1 MTAMTVPWALVVAAG
16 VLAAT
21 FWIRQRRARQQAQTL
36 RTRLH
41 AASLELQRL
50 QLSFARFAPREV
62 VDRIVAS
69 GVPTTGEKRDI
80 TVLFADLVGFSTF
93 SERLDPAVVVR
104 MLNGYFTCMSRAITD
119 HRGHVAKFI
128 GDGLLALFGALDQNP
143 WQANDAAHAA
153 LAMAAELE
161 EYNRVLTAEGLPRLQ
176 FGVGIHCGPAVAGI
190 LGSDELIEFT
200 AIGRNVNLAARV
212 EALTRLHQV
221 SILVTPEVRDALDP
235 RFILRALPAAPV
247 KGFEA
252 PVMTYAVEG
261 YAG

>member
-1 MTAMTVPWALVVAAG
+1 MVPWVLVVVAA
-16 VLAAT
+16 VLAGT
-21 FWIRQRRARQQAQTL
+21 FWMRQRRARHDARTL
-36 RTRLH
+36 RIRLH
-41 AASLELQRL
+41 AASQELQRL
-50 QLSFARFAPREV
+50 QLSFARFAPREI

-69 GVPTTGEKRDI
+69 GVPATGEKRDI

-104 MLNGYFTCMSRAITD
+104 MLNGYFTRMSRAIVD

-128 GDGLLALFGALDQNP
+128 GDGLLALFGALDHNP
-143 WQANDAAHAA
+143 WQANDAVHAA
-153 LAMAAELE
+153 LAMTAELE
-161 EYNRVLTAEGLPRLQ
+161 EYNGVLAAEGLPRLR

-212 EALTRLHQV
+212 EALTRTHQV
-221 SILVTPEVRDALDP
+221 SILVTPEVKEVLDP
-235 RFILRALPAAPV
+235 RFVVRALPAAPV

-252 PVMTYAVEG
+252 PVVTYAVEG
-261 YAG
+261 YQG

>member
-1 MTAMTVPWALVVAAG
+1 MTPTIVPWALVVTAS

-21 FWIRQRRARQQAQTL
+21 FWMKQRRARQHARTL

-41 AASLELQRL
+41 AASQELQRL

-62 VDRIVAS
+62 VERVVAS
-69 GVPTTGEKRDI
+69 GVPTTGEKREI

-93 SERLDPAVVVR
+93 SERLDPVVVVR

-143 WQANDAAHAA
+143 WQANDAVHAA
-153 LAMAAELE
+153 LAMSAALE
-161 EYNRVLTAEGLPRLQ
+161 EYNQSLAAEGLPRLR
-176 FGVGIHCGPAVAGI
+176 FGVGIHCGPVVAGI

-212 EALTRLHQV
+212 EALTRIHQV
-221 SILVTPEVRDALDP
+221 SILVTPEVKDALDP
-235 RFILRALPAAPV
+235 RFVLRALPAAPV
-247 KGFEA
+247 KGFAA
-252 PVMTYAVEG
+252 PVVTYAVEG